1 LPPQA
6 KACKAKA
13 EGLPPQLRAKA
24 RKAKGL
30 PQQLQATVTSHHR
43 IKRCSPNFAYIAKI
57 PKSARCATVRGLFWD
72 PGSATGANREQNR
85 GKAQGTNPKPRRP
98 LNGQRTKRFCR

>member
-1 LPPQA
+1 MLRQQPQLPPQA
-6 KACKAKA
+6 CTAKA

-30 PQQLQATVTSHHR
+30 PQQLQATTVTSHHR

-57 PKSARCATVRGLFWD
+57 PKSARCATDR
-72 PGSATGANREQNR
+72 ATCA
-85 GKAQGTNPKPRRP
+85 RR
-98 LNGQRTKRFCR
+98 